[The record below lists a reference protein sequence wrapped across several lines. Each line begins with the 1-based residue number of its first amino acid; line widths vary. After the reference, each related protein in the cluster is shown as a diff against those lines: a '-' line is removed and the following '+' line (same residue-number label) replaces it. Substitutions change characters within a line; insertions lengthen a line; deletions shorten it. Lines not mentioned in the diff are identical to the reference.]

1 MREELW
7 VKKLS
12 CFTATIIIN
21 AGKDRSKLIRIYP
34 LFLICFC

>member
-12 CFTATIIIN
+12 CFTAIMMIN
-21 AGKDRSKLIRIYP
+21 AGKGRSKLIRIYP
-34 LFLICFC
+34 LRLICFC